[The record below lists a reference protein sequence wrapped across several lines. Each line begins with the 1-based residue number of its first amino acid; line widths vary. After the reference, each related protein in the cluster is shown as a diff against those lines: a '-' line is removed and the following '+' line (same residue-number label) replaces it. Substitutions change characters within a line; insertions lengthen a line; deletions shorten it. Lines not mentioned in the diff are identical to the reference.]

1 MAKPHTCTLANF
13 LISFGWFFVSFSTNQ
28 GTGNLVQF
36 PFDVF
41 SPSQTNCGFWMAR
54 ERRTTTEMT
63 RMKSNLYW
71 VVRVGHISLLSAG
84 ACDQMFKT
92 LVNRADT
99 NLFRHLDYL
108 LIRHCGAS
116 HILDRK
122 CISHDTLI
130 ISYTSKCD
138 QHCLSANNT
147 DWNIHL
153 RVNKIVTKVKVTAV
167 TRPGNISDKC
177 FTLV

>member
-1 MAKPHTCTLANF
+1 
-13 LISFGWFFVSFSTNQ
+13 
-28 GTGNLVQF
+28 
-36 PFDVF
+36 
-41 SPSQTNCGFWMAR
+41 
-54 ERRTTTEMT
+54 
-63 RMKSNLYW
+63 
-71 VVRVGHISLLSAG
+71 
-84 ACDQMFKT
+84 MFKT

-177 FTLV
+177 FTLVQHEITKSTAAPPAPPPGWAASAAVARVSCPRTQFSCQVTSGLLDPAISIQYLST

>member
-1 MAKPHTCTLANF
+1 
-13 LISFGWFFVSFSTNQ
+13 
-28 GTGNLVQF
+28 
-36 PFDVF
+36 
-41 SPSQTNCGFWMAR
+41 
-54 ERRTTTEMT
+54 
-63 RMKSNLYW
+63 
-71 VVRVGHISLLSAG
+71 
-84 ACDQMFKT
+84 MFKT

-130 ISYTSKCD
+130 ISYTSKCN
-138 QHCLSANNT
+138 QHCLPANNT

-177 FTLV
+177 FTLVQHEITKSTAAPPPLPLDGQLVLPQLECPVQEHNSLARLPQDFLLQQFQFTTYQPDGPLKFNKK